1 MERINFEENLIMARA
16 TWCLIRCKI
25 SCAIITFQ
33 ADDRC
38 NKVHYTRNFR
48 NSFMP
53 STSHFHWGLL
63 YFTNALLWSLRPMFH
78 AVSPKMFHAFL
89 RTAPN
94 QCMNFCNVLWPASL
108 PSVSISCNWFTG
120 SKLPLYVAY
129 PCWWHSRHAGILAS
143 KLSVSQCSR
152 FSSFV
157 IPAVKMSS
165 TKRTNVGG
173 WVDALLTS
181 IQEKDSWDIFSSP
194 NRTVHIA
201 SKQASGLT
209 IKVCCCLAGFV
220 LYADKQL

>member
-38 NKVHYTRNFR
+38 NKVHYTRNFS

-53 STSHFHWGLL
+53 STSHFHRGLL

-89 RTAPN
+89 RTAAN
-94 QCMNFCNVLWPASL
+94 QCMNFCNDLWPASL
-108 PSVSISCNWFTG
+108 PSVSISCNWCTG
-120 SKLPLYVAY
+120 SKLWLYVAN
-129 PCWWHSRHAGILAS
+129 PCWWQSPHAGILAS
-143 KLSVSQCSR
+143 KLSDSQCSR

-157 IPAVKMSS
+157 IPAFFCSEFSS
-165 TKRTNVGG
+165 TWFVG
-173 WVDALLTS
+173 V
-181 IQEKDSWDIFSSP
+181 
-194 NRTVHIA
+194 
-201 SKQASGLT
+201 
-209 IKVCCCLAGFV
+209 LAPQPV
-220 LYADKQL
+220 ISNHYADEMVNI